1 MGYQPVESGRLTIRQ
16 GTEQISNEDIYRNA
30 YGNVHLNKD
39 ALNLPNNANA
49 SISMEVAAPSWVVAY
64 GIDASG
70 SDFIYHTNWGLEI
83 SSDRQRVSSSEAI
96 TVYDQPL
103 FRTVQVK
110 GVLVYLP
117 EGITARYSVYVR
129 VISWYDDVNA
139 ASPRLVEYM
148 TITHDEFGET
158 VRNEVVNSEQSIGGA
173 VEEVTAVSEN
183 AWELVIRHD
192 LQSGENA
199 IHYDLQMVDAR
210 HVSYSLNGDTVFYI
224 PYPDGYSY

>member
-1 MGYQPVESGRLTIRQ
+1 M
-16 GTEQISNEDIYRNA
+16 
-30 YGNVHLNKD
+30 
-39 ALNLPNNANA
+39 
-49 SISMEVAAPSWVVAY
+49 
-64 GIDASG
+64 
-70 SDFIYHTNWGLEI
+70 
-83 SSDRQRVSSSEAI
+83 
-96 TVYDQPL
+96 YDQPL

-117 EGITARYSVYVR
+117 EGITARYGGYVR

-139 ASPRLVEYM
+139 AAPRLVEYM

-199 IHYDLQMVDAR
+199 IHYVCRWRMPA
-210 HVSYSLNGDTVFYI
+210 TF
-224 PYPDGYSY
+224 PTA